1 MGGKGGDGRTKDIKK
16 EKMWRRERKADIA
29 IDRLGEEERGRLCV
43 CVWGRQ
49 HEKEEKRWM
58 RWDGAAGAA

>member
-43 CVWGRQ
+43 CLG
-49 HEKEEKRWM
+49 E
-58 RWDGAAGAA
+58 AT